1 MTTRIKLTQKE
12 KDTAWRNARR
22 FRDEHLARQAEA
34 EKAGRWQQVEIE
46 QRAIDECRET
56 MRTMVSTRD
65 VWLTL

>member
-22 FRDEHLARQAEA
+22 FRDEHLARLAEA
-34 EKAGRWQQVEIE
+34 EKAGRWQQVEME
-46 QRAIDECRET
+46 QRAIAECRET
-56 MRTMVSTRD
+56 MRAMVSTRD